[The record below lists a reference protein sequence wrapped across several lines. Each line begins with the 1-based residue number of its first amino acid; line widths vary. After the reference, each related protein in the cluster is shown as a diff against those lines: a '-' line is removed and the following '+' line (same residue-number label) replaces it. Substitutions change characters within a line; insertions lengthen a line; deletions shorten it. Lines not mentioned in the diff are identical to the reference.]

1 MEVAKWVEIEEEM
14 SNLMGWDQAIDEMV
28 EIKREVAPKKPIY
41 ELSPR
46 EDKLLLFKLRQRYEG
61 YREYKE
67 KLELEKSSI

>member
-67 KLELEKSSI
+67 KLELKKSSI

>member
-1 MEVAKWVEIEEEM
+1 MEIEEEM
-14 SNLMGWDQAIDEMV
+14 SNPMGWDQAIDEMV